1 MEPTFSEFAVMFAI
15 ATVGILVLAVAI
27 VFFVIFYQKRMLESK
42 LKQQTL
48 EADYQQ
54 KMLLA
59 AMESQENERQ
69 RIAGDLHD
77 SIGAMLSTI
86 RLNVATLSRHQYKPE
101 DFQHAKQMID
111 DTIDSVRKIS
121 RDLMPATLHQF
132 GLMQAVK
139 EICTQ
144 YAAVSGIQIEY
155 RQLGEELHFDR
166 TKEIMVFRIV
176 QEVLN
181 NAIKHANCSSIE
193 VIINTHS
200 PFRVEV
206 KDNGVGFNLDEKK
219 QQAKGIGL
227 YNIQNRATLL
237 NATLVYDSNN
247 PSGTKVI
254 LTIPWA

>member
-1 MEPTFSEFAVMFAI
+1 MFSI
-15 ATVGILVLAVAI
+15 ATVGIVVLAVAI
-27 VFFVIFYQKRMLESK
+27 VVFVIYYQKRMLEEK
-42 LKQQTL
+42 LRQQTL
-48 EADYQQ
+48 ESDYQQ

-86 RLNVATLSRHQYKPE
+86 RLNVATLSRQLNKID
-101 DFQHAKQMID
+101 DFQQAKKMID

-121 RDLMPATLHQF
+121 RDLMPATLQQF

-144 YAAVSGIQIEY
+144 YAAVSGIPIEY
-155 RQLGEELHFDR
+155 LQQGEDLHLDR
-166 TKEIMVFRIV
+166 NKEIMVFRIV
-176 QEVLN
+176 QELLN
-181 NAIKHANCSSIE
+181 NAIKHAQCSSIQ
-193 VIINTHS
+193 VIINTQNS
-200 PFRVEV
+200 FRLEV
-206 KDNGVGFNLDEKK
+206 NDNGVGFNFDEKR

-227 YNIQNRATLL
+227 YNIQNRASLL
-237 NATLVYDSNN
+237 SATLVYERNR
-247 PSGTKVI
+247 PSGTSAI